1 MGWSVTILRVAGI
14 SVRLH
19 VTFLLFLVW
28 IAASYYIA
36 GGALAAVRGVALIG
50 AIFGS
55 VLLHEFGHA
64 LAARRFGVRTP
75 DITLLPIGGVARL
88 ERLPEKPRQELWVAL
103 AGPAVNVAILALL
116 YAYLA
121 GTQQLAV
128 LSRAGLLTGSA
139 AGRLFFVNLW
149 LLLFNLIP
157 AFPMD
162 GGRVLRALLAERLS
176 YARATEIAAAT
187 GQGIAFL
194 FALVGFFF
202 NPFLIFIALFV
213 YLGASSEVP
222 VAQMREAARGLP
234 VAAGM
239 ITQFR
244 ALSTEAPLSEA
255 VEALLRG
262 YQKEFPVVDPEGR
275 VQGMLCR
282 EEMIQAL
289 NTAGAHAPIA
299 EVMRRDVPA
308 AAPQEMLE
316 KAFHKMAAGNHAAIP
331 VLSGDGSLVGLLT
344 RENLAEMMMVHRAG
358 PSPRPEP
365 VFSPN

>member
-1 MGWSVTILRVAGI
+1 MGWSVTIFRVAGI

-19 VTFLLFLVW
+19 VTFLLFLIW
-28 IAASYYIA
+28 IAASYYAA
-36 GGALAAVRGVALIG
+36 GGLLAAARGLALIG
-50 AIFGS
+50 AVFGS

-88 ERLPEKPRQELWVAL
+88 ERLPAKPRQELWVAL

-121 GTQQLAV
+121 ATRRLEL
-128 LSRAGLLTGSA
+128 LSQAGLLAGSF

-162 GGRVLRALLAERLS
+162 GGRVLRSLLAERLS
-176 YARATEIAAAT
+176 YARATEIAAT
-187 GQGIAFL
+187 VGQGIAFL
-194 FALVGFFF
+194 FALIGFFF

-213 YLGASSEVP
+213 YLGASGEVP

-239 ITQFR
+239 VTHFLT
-244 ALSTEAPLSEA
+244 LSSEAPLSEA
-255 VEALLRG
+255 IEALLRG
-262 YQKEFPVVDPEGR
+262 TQKEFPVVDREGR

-289 NTAGAHAPIA
+289 STAGADAPIG
-299 EVMRRDVPA
+299 EVMRRDIPW
-308 AAPQEMLE
+308 AAPEEMLE

-331 VLSGDGSLVGLLT
+331 VLSGDGRLVGLLT
-344 RENLAEMMMVHRAG
+344 RENLAEMMMVQRAG
-358 PSPRPEP
+358 PHLRPEP
-365 VFSPN
+365 LLSPN